1 MLLNPEE
8 LKMIRTPNF
17 QTGKRILAIF
27 VLLVVSPFVSSRL
40 AASQNPNN
48 SEKLPVYVKLRG
60 IDGKM
65 YDVADMKGQVVLVS
79 FGATWCD
86 PCNEEVEA
94 LEELKAEYR
103 DKPVRFIWVSVER
116 KNQVSDSAL
125 RAFSKFHKM
134 SYTVLRDPTQLTYA
148 QFSMRVRL
156 PLVVFFD
163 RNGKLAGPKHF
174 GMAEPEDYKRLM
186 RSQIDHLLTS

>member
-1 MLLNPEE
+1 MLLDPEE
-8 LKMIRTPNF
+8 LKMFRKPKF
-17 QTGKRILAIF
+17 QACKRILAVF
-27 VLLVVSPFVSSRL
+27 VLLGASPFVSSRL
-40 AASQNPNN
+40 AVSQNLSN

-116 KNQVSDSAL
+116 KNQVSDSGL

-163 RNGKLAGPKHF
+163 RNGKFAGPKHF
-174 GMAEPEDYKRLM
+174 GMSDPEDYKRLI

>member
-1 MLLNPEE
+1 MFHT
-8 LKMIRTPNF
+8 RNF
-17 QTGKRILAIF
+17 QAGIRILSIV
-27 VLLVVSPFVSSRL
+27 VLLGVSPFPSSRV
-40 AASQNPNN
+40 AVSQNLSN

-65 YDVADMKGQVVLVS
+65 YDVADMKGQVVIVS

-103 DKPVRFIWVSVER
+103 DKPVRFFWVSVER
-116 KNQVSDSAL
+116 KNQVSDSGL
-125 RAFSKFHKM
+125 RAFSKYHKM

-156 PLVVFFD
+156 PLVVLFD
-163 RNGKLAGPKHF
+163 RNGKFAGPKHF

>member
-8 LKMIRTPNF
+8 LKMIRKPKF
-17 QTGKRILAIF
+17 QAGKRILAIF
-27 VLLVVSPFVSSRL
+27 VLLGVSPFVSSKL
-40 AASQNPNN
+40 AVSQNPSN

-116 KNQVSDSAL
+116 KNQVSDGGL
-125 RAFSKFHKM
+125 RAFSKFHKL

-163 RNGKLAGPKHF
+163 RNGKFAGPKHF